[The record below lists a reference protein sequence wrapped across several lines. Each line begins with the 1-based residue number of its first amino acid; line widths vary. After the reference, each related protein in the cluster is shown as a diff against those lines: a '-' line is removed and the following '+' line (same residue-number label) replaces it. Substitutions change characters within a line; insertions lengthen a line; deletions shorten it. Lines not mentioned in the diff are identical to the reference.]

1 MAHATRRGEAP
12 CSLAVGVGR
21 ALLEAKP
28 TGPTLM
34 TREEGARPPAP
45 EPEEEGALVR
55 REAW

>member
-1 MAHATRRGEAP
+1 MQRAGGEAP